1 MSDLW
6 DYDPLQLTEDPPAE
20 RISAPWWMIIVQG
33 MLAAAST
40 SSVWLNAWSWRVL
53 MWAVAVLAALFG
65 VAYRYRVRKRSID
78 AGFRGVSASRAVSVL
93 FWTVF
98 LLNLAAIVAASY
110 RASLVFPE

>member
-6 DYDPLQLTEDPPAE
+6 DYDPLQLTEEPPAE
-20 RISAPWWMIIVQG
+20 RISAPWWMIVVQG
-33 MLAAAST
+33 VLAMLSF
-40 SSVWLNAWSWRVL
+40 SSLSLNSLLGRVL
-53 MWAVAVLAALFG
+53 MWGVAVLAALFG